1 MENRDPM
8 HSAFDSREQESEPQD
23 LIEFLQS
30 SPLAEAIASGE
41 LDPSVFER
49 PRDLGREPLDFDRET
64 DA

>member
-1 MENRDPM
+1 MENPDPTR
-8 HSAFDSREQESEPQD
+8 SADDAGKQEPEPQD

-49 PRDLGREPLDFDRET
+49 PRDLGREPLNFDWET